1 MAHIINN
8 PHALY
13 YNGELIGIITNP
25 DPIGNIEEIIELLNQ
40 GSSLCDAKPMH
51 PSTELTEVIRPLP
64 ETVDAGYLDYD
75 TCYTNKTHL
84 VTCDKD
90 GYCDICGEQ

>member
-25 DPIGNIEEIIELLNQ
+25 DPFPGGIEDIID
-40 GSSLCDAKPMH
+40 SLSPEESGICVVRPMH
-51 PSTELTEVIRPLP
+51 QSSDLVECLKPLP
-64 ETVDAGYLDYD
+64 ETIPVEREEED
-75 TCYTNKTHL
+75 TPIHPNDLY
-84 VTCDKD
+84 
-90 GYCDICGEQ
+90 